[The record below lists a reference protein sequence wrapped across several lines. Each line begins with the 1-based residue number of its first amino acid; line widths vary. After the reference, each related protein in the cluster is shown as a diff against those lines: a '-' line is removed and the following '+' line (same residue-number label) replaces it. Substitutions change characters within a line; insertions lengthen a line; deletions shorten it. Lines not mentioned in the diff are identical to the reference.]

1 MKILSAFQILAS
13 IVFGGMIL
21 HFAESFLIPWAYAFL
36 IAIVFFPICQ
46 FFESKGFG
54 KIFSIVLPLFIL
66 FILFGIL
73 VMFLS
78 YELVMLSDKWP
89 MIQEKMDP
97 LLNQFQQQLER
108 EFGWTVEKQISWV
121 REYLIQLSQNTG
133 AYLKETA
140 NTIFSA
146 LFNLIIIPIYVSLIL
161 IYRRGLVEFV
171 LEVSPE
177 RYRLKMQEVIQDTV
191 KVFSSFIRGMITVYI
206 AVGILNSF
214 GLWMIGV
221 ENPFLYG
228 MVTAIMTIIPYFG
241 IIVSAL
247 LPITVTWLETGAF
260 WQPLG
265 IITVFTV
272 VQYLEANL
280 IFPYV
285 VGRFVNLNT
294 LVAIVAIFLGALFWG
309 FSGMILFLPY
319 IAVFRL
325 FADHF
330 QELKPWSKLLSW

>member
-36 IAIVFFPICQ
+36 IAIVLFPICQ

-191 KVFSSFIRGMITVYI
+191 KVFQV
-206 AVGILNSF
+206 
-214 GLWMIGV
+214 
-221 ENPFLYG
+221 
-228 MVTAIMTIIPYFG
+228 
-241 IIVSAL
+241 
-247 LPITVTWLETGAF
+247 
-260 WQPLG
+260 
-265 IITVFTV
+265 
-272 VQYLEANL
+272 
-280 IFPYV
+280 
-285 VGRFVNLNT
+285 
-294 LVAIVAIFLGALFWG
+294 
-309 FSGMILFLPY
+309 
-319 IAVFRL
+319 
-325 FADHF
+325 
-330 QELKPWSKLLSW
+330 LSEG